1 MKVIDSTSGFV
12 QQDFAVVTIGTFD
25 GVHVGH
31 QAILKELIADAKK
44 NNGTSILI
52 TFWPHPRFVLK
63 KGKTDLQLL
72 STFDEKIDLLEAL
85 GLDYLVK
92 VPFTPEF
99 SNLTADE
106 FLQKILVEAVGTKK
120 LYIGYDHRFGNN
132 REGNLEFLTDRAID
146 FGYEVVEI
154 SRQDIDS
161 IGVSSTKIREALRLG
176 DIELANSLLARNYT
190 ISGKVVEGEKVGR
203 KVGFPTANI
212 ELEEDYK
219 MLPSDGSYAVVVIVG
234 RERYNGMLN
243 VGFKPTLG
251 GSSRT
256 IEVNIFD
263 FDSNIYT
270 QTITIEF
277 IKALRK
283 EKKFESLEELKIQLE
298 VDKANAL
305 NILL

>member
-12 QQDFAVVTIGTFD
+12 KQDFAVVTIGTFD

-190 ISGKVVEGEKVGR
+190 ITGKVVEGEKVGR